1 MMKTYDW
8 IVVGGGITGATLSYE
23 LAKKGFSVLLIQ
35 HAASQN
41 ATRYSYGGLAYWSGT
56 TDLTRQLCA
65 EGIEIHRN
73 LSEELDSDTEFREL
87 DLILTIAADDNPE
100 QVAAYAR
107 FAIPPRLLSVEE
119 ACEMEPLLNK
129 DAIASALTVR
139 HGHIEAEKTTSGYIQ
154 AFRRFGGEVLCDRV
168 VQLNREGEKILGVK
182 TATETYHAAN
192 TIICAGGFSRALLK
206 AANIPIRLYFTHAE
220 LIETEPVDI
229 HLRTL
234 VMPADTTRFQL
245 EAEASKPELDYLWNQ
260 PNNEPMPPILD
271 AGAIQFKNGSLRIGQ
286 ISRVL
291 TDPNA
296 KIDRV
301 ESEANLRAAVGK
313 ILPAIEKLP
322 GKWHHCLVAFSSDR
336 LPIIGAI
343 NNVEGIYIFSGFSN
357 PLVFVPPLAKRF
369 ASWASGQDDHII
381 AQLSPQRL

>member
-1 MMKTYDW
+1 
-8 IVVGGGITGATLSYE
+8 
-23 LAKKGFSVLLIQ
+23 
-35 HAASQN
+35 
-41 ATRYSYGGLAYWSGT
+41 
-56 TDLTRQLCA
+56 
-65 EGIEIHRN
+65 
-73 LSEELDSDTEFREL
+73 
-87 DLILTIAADDNPE
+87 
-100 QVAAYAR
+100 
-107 FAIPPRLLSVEE
+107 
-119 ACEMEPLLNK
+119 
-129 DAIASALTVR
+129 
-139 HGHIEAEKTTSGYIQ
+139 
-154 AFRRFGGEVLCDRV
+154 
-168 VQLNREGEKILGVK
+168 
-182 TATETYHAAN
+182 
-192 TIICAGGFSRALLK
+192 
-206 AANIPIRLYFTHAE
+206 
-220 LIETEPVDI
+220 
-229 HLRTL
+229 
-234 VMPADTTRFQL
+234 MPADTTRFQL
-245 EAEASKPELDYLWNQ
+245 EAEASKPELDHLWNQ

-271 AGAIQFKNGSLRIGQ
+271 AGAIQFKDGSLRIGQ

-369 ASWASGQDDHII
+369 ASWATGQDDHII